1 MQTLE
6 QIEKE
11 VRQLPVKEQ
20 KALLSRLASL
30 VANGEGSD
38 SVLREDRLNRFFAEW
53 DNTRSVTIG
62 EKPTRSRTYGD
73 NPRLR

>member
-6 QIEKE
+6 QIERE
-11 VRQLPVKEQ
+11 VRQWSLEEQ
-20 KALLSRLASL
+20 KALLTKLADL
-30 VANGEGSD
+30 VANGEQSD
-38 SVLREDRLNRFFAEW
+38 SATREDRLNRFFAEW
-53 DNTRSVTIG
+53 DSSHSVTIG